1 MKVTKIQT
9 VLSEIQNVIFSSQ
22 GQGFTVELDPEITKC
37 YEYEPKF
44 NLLSKEPYSWRHRWW
59 DEGTLSQ
66 QELLSVHSGW
76 GYSLPQDIVNM
87 LPLGVSLKKTEIQ
100 VLLDT
105 RKGKPTRNTLHNAK
119 YAEGRRVY
127 LMVTDEYAQ
136 QVFKNTYSNVGHI
149 FRDHLLNEQSVLLK
163 KIVNE
168 YIHVTEHNGIE
179 RCFLGITP
187 QGITT
192 CSWFSFSSDDD
203 WSNYIKFEHMG
214 KLDLKNVGEQL
225 LVHIFVLTS
234 DIKHVALN
242 FVQILRIS
250 FSFQLTFLKTI
261 LFISCCPFS
270 RRWVKYIQKR
280 ENSK

>member
-163 KIVNE
+163 KIVND

-214 KLDLKNVGEQL
+214 KLDLKNVGEQYGFL
-225 LVHIFVLTS
+225 LALKQTIENTYPQLKNSRLKLTS
-234 DIKHVALN
+234 KRMCYYLN
-242 FVQILRIS
+242 L
-250 FSFQLTFLKTI
+250 
-261 LFISCCPFS
+261 
-270 RRWVKYIQKR
+270 
-280 ENSK
+280 ENSFDYITIEIETDRNPKTLTKW